1 MMDQS
6 LEAFALWTG
15 LNLVLTLFLGLN
27 VTRHRAKEGVS
38 VGTGSSPSLERAVR
52 AHGNNI
58 EYVPGALIGIFVLVA
73 LGYSA
78 LIVHLLGLAL
88 LLARV
93 GHAYGIH
100 QLEVALPKSRVLGNI
115 LTWIIYLVISCLLVF
130 SFFTS

>member
-1 MMDQS
+1 MDQS

-38 VGTGSSPSLERAVR
+38 VGTGTSLSLERAVR

-58 EYVPGALIGIFVLVA
+58 EYVPGALIGIFVLVG

-93 GHAYGIH
+93 CHAYGI
-100 QLEVALPKSRVLGNI
+100 QLLEAPLPKSRVLGNI
-115 LTWIIYLVISCLLVF
+115 LTWIIYLVISSLLIL
-130 SFFTS
+130 SYFTS

>member
-1 MMDQS
+1 MDQS

-38 VGTGSSPSLERAVR
+38 VGTGNSLSLERAVR

-58 EYVPGALIGIFVLVA
+58 EYVPGALIGIFVLVG
-73 LGYSA
+73 LGYSG
-78 LIVHLLGLAL
+78 LVVHLLGLAL

-93 GHAYGIH
+93 CHAYGI
-100 QLEVALPKSRVLGNI
+100 QLLEKPLPKSRVLGNI
-115 LTWIIYLVISCLLVF
+115 LTWIIYLVISCLLIL
-130 SFFTS
+130 SYFTS

>member
-1 MMDQS
+1 MDQS

-38 VGTGSSPSLERAVR
+38 VGTGTSLSLERAVR

-58 EYVPGALIGIFVLVA
+58 EYVPGALIGIFVLVG

-93 GHAYGIH
+93 CHAYGI
-100 QLEVALPKSRVLGNI
+100 QLLEAPLPKSRVLGNI
-115 LTWIIYLVISCLLVF
+115 LTWIIYLVIASLLIL
-130 SFFTS
+130 SYFTS